1 MPTQDDSHDN
11 SISTLSNQRK
21 LKPSSMRS
29 SASNNIKNKE
39 KQVTKQS
46 KIELD
51 TLEEHFLDEIDRE

>member
-1 MPTQDDSHDN
+1 
-11 SISTLSNQRK
+11 
-21 LKPSSMRS
+21 MRS